1 MQLPSRPDPDR
12 EGVVFL
18 FYLSVMKWVSLVSL
32 FTVFV
37 LLTACSDSAV
47 SKKLSA
53 SDSLVISFNAP
64 NSDSIVKT
72 FSATQK
78 NAIRKMA
85 DFIDAKTTK
94 EFKCGY
100 DGNLIF
106 YSNGQTL
113 LPVVFKYKQTDCHHF
128 LFEWEGKTMSTKMS
142 KEAADFLESLEKGS
156 NSY

>member
-1 MQLPSRPDPDR
+1 
-12 EGVVFL
+12 
-18 FYLSVMKWVSLVSL
+18 MKWGCL
-32 FTVFV
+32 FFVLSIFV

-47 SKKLSA
+47 SKKLSG

-64 NSDSIVKT
+64 NSDSTIKT
-72 FSATQK
+72 FSATQT

-85 DFIDAKTTK
+85 GFIDTKTTR

-106 YSNGQTL
+106 YSKGQAL
-113 LPVVFKYKQTDCHHF
+113 LPVIFKYREPDCRHF

-142 KEAADFLESLEKGS
+142 GEAADFLESLEKGS
-156 NSY
+156 NQY